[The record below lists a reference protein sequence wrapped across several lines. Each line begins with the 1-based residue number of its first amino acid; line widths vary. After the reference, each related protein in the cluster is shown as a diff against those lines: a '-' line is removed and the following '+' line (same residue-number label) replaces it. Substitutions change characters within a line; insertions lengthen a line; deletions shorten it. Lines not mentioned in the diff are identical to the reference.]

1 MADVQDVVPNGCS
14 EDRIMAVGVLSP
26 NQDDPKFKP
35 EIVTDAPAV
44 IIMFCGSTEETV
56 GESNVKTLSLVAT
69 IDETVNTAATL
80 MPPVMLAAPD
90 RHMSEDPVVQE
101 VVRQLS
107 TPSFAPIDAVGV

>member
-14 EDRIMAVGVLSP
+14 EDEIITVGVLE
-26 NQDDPKFKP
+26 DDAKLRP

-44 IIMFCGSTEETV
+44 VSMFCVADGSTEETL
-56 GESNVKTLSLVAT
+56 GESNVKILSLVPT
-69 IDETVNTAATL
+69 IAETVNTAATL